1 MTLKDLNN
9 IISNF
14 FSQKS
19 AKIPTVKVFNFKTVL
34 IYLLIFSL
42 SLGTFIFYSQQLKS
56 YKKLTNNNVENVS
69 KSSELIDFKKFLL
82 NKITS
87 PYSEY
92 KYIIKN
98 NDSIEKILN
107 TFKINKKEIQIIAK
121 ELKKKKLSNIYAGRK
136 VSLILKKINENEN
149 KVISIL
155 YPVSNTLNVQVRK
168 KNNSFEV
175 KENIIVLKKKEVV
188 IKSIIKNNLYSSAI
202 NSGVEPNVI
211 VEFARIFGFEVDF
224 QRDIRKDDWF
234 EIYYEKFIDDR
245 GRVQDTGKI
254 LYASMY
260 VNNKE
265 INLYNFKHNNEE
277 GFYDIK
283 GRSIVKALMK
293 TPINGARLSSSFG
306 MRKHPILGFNKKH
319 LGTDFAAPT
328 GTPIMASGSGT
339 VTRARWCGGGG
350 NCVKIRHNSTYE
362 TVYAHMKSFARGIK
376 EGRKVTQGQII
387 GYVGSTGMSTGPH
400 LHYEVIVNKKIVNS
414 QTLKLP
420 SGKVLGSSARKG
432 FEIERIKIDLKLSEL
447 RKD

>member
-254 LYASMY
+254 LYASI
-260 VNNKE
+260 E
-265 INLYNFKHNNEE
+265 L
-277 GFYDIK
+277 
-283 GRSIVKALMK
+283 
-293 TPINGARLSSSFG
+293 
-306 MRKHPILGFNKKH
+306 IL
-319 LGTDFAAPT
+319 
-328 GTPIMASGSGT
+328 
-339 VTRARWCGGGG
+339 
-350 NCVKIRHNSTYE
+350 
-362 TVYAHMKSFARGIK
+362 
-376 EGRKVTQGQII
+376 
-387 GYVGSTGMSTGPH
+387 
-400 LHYEVIVNKKIVNS
+400 
-414 QTLKLP
+414 
-420 SGKVLGSSARKG
+420 
-432 FEIERIKIDLKLSEL
+432 
-447 RKD
+447 